1 MEKTVR
7 EILDGNKDRF
17 REIVRRYSPEF
28 LRIAYSFA
36 GNWEDAKDITQTT
49 FIRTYRFLYRFRQ
62 EQAFEPWIFRIHL
75 NNCKS
80 AAHRLKLTRS
90 RHVPL
95 NPENLV
101 SGDAADT
108 DPASKFLLDQILHLS
123 IKQKA
128 AFMLVEI
135 EGLPQK
141 EAALRLGCRES
152 TLRVHLARAKEN
164 LRKRL
169 RAIGVKNES

>member
-1 MEKTVR
+1 MEQIVR
-7 EILDGNKDRF
+7 EILDGNKERF
-17 REIVRRYSPEF
+17 REIVRRYSTEF
-28 LRIAYSFA
+28 LRIAYAFS

-62 EQAFEPWIFRIHL
+62 GKAFDPWIYRIHL

-80 AAHRLKLTRS
+80 VSRRLRLMSS

-95 NPENLV
+95 
-101 SGDAADT
+101 DAESTMIHESAT
-108 DPASKFLLDQILHLS
+108 PDPASAAVLKQLS
-123 IKQKA
+123 YLSAKQKA
-128 AFMLVEI
+128 AFILVEI
-135 EGLPQK
+135 EGVSQR

-164 LRKRL
+164 LRQRL
-169 RAIGVKNES
+169 RAIGVTDED